1 MTTNLDKNPGY
12 CGKKEANNRL
22 YTANEKYSVKSR
34 SFHLSMPI
42 NTLEPVLKLRL
53 ATVLITF
60 HYIRDETA
68 V

>member
-12 CGKKEANNRL
+12 CGKKGATNRL
-22 YTANEKYSVKSR
+22 YTANEKYTVKSR
-34 SFHLSMPI
+34 RFHLAMPI

-60 HYIRDETA
+60 H
-68 V
+68 